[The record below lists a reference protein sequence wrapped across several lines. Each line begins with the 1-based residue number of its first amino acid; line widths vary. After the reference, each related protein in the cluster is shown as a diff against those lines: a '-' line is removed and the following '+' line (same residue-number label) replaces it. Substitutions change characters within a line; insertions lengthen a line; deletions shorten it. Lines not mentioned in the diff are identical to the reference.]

1 MQVSVLL
8 TGRARRL
15 VGLWLGRL
23 PTPCPHFAHTFASAG
38 FVQGDR
44 NRLQVVIE
52 QVRVDVERHRRRGMA
67 EHLLDGLDVRTR
79 RHRET
84 GGGVAKVV
92 RRGVRHAGFG
102 DRFDKPP
109 ACRVRSLQVPA
120 IVAGER

>member
-1 MQVSVLL
+1 
-8 TGRARRL
+8 
-15 VGLWLGRL
+15 
-23 PTPCPHFAHTFASAG
+23 
-38 FVQGDR
+38 
-44 NRLQVVIE
+44 
-52 QVRVDVERHRRRGMA
+52 MA

-120 IVAGER
+120 IVAGEQ